1 MRAGIGLVLALL
13 SSPGGACASGGS
25 TLERS
30 AAAVPTAAPCVST
43 PEEQGMDSSVLQRA
57 FRDIQREGK
66 ALHSL
71 VVVRNGC
78 LVVEAYWPP
87 YHREQKHYLNSATKA
102 FLSALVGI
110 AVHDEKLREDDVA
123 WDSDPQGRSIGSAA
137 LQMRPV
143 DMAKL
148 GSLYLGY
155 GESGTNRILDRE
167 WVERALT
174 AHVKMP
180 ARGGAAGY
188 GYYWWLYPERKLF
201 EAWGGAG
208 QRIGVFRDLGLV
220 VVMTADIPD
229 DIPRSPFA
237 ARLYDAV
244 RESVKVVSARPRS
257 RRASPGTPRNPR
269 GNPPAGRG

>member
-1 MRAGIGLVLALL
+1 MRAGIGFVLALL

-30 AAAVPTAAPCVST
+30 ASAVPTAGPCVST

-110 AVHDEKLREDDVA
+110 AV
-123 WDSDPQGRSIGSAA
+123 
-137 LQMRPV
+137 
-143 DMAKL
+143 
-148 GSLYLGY
+148 
-155 GESGTNRILDRE
+155 
-167 WVERALT
+167 LT